1 VAASSRFADIP
12 ERPDV
17 TALAAIAVFAHIY
30 QCFVLLAPNL
40 TEPDGGFAEISLSG
54 FPIQP
59 LAMSGILLRFG
70 HDPSFF
76 AACA

>member
-1 VAASSRFADIP
+1 MAASSRFADTP
-12 ERPDV
+12 EGPDV
-17 TALAAIAVFAHIY
+17 AALAAIAVFAHID
-30 QCFVLLAPNL
+30 QFLVLLAPNL

-54 FPIQP
+54 LSIQP
-59 LAMSGILLRFG
+59 LAVPGILLRFG